1 MRCVTGLRALVAGV
15 VMLVIS
21 GPGAAAATCSGTAGP
36 SGQVDLKVG
45 EALRTFVV
53 RVPKTDTQTP
63 APVVFLFHPFGMN
76 TQYMQGRVPVP
87 RAWPDAI
94 AIYGQGMPRFGGGAV
109 SLQPSW
115 QTRVGDMDDRDLAYF
130 DAMLDWVRK
139 NHCIDEKRVFVMGYS
154 NGANF
159 TSVLA
164 CERASAI
171 AGVAIASGALSCTP
185 PAAKP
190 VILSHGMSDP
200 TIRYERAIEA
210 ASAWTSRNGC
220 TAPPKNGAPGCFM
233 AGSCSA
239 APVALCSYDGG
250 HEYNDSFTK
259 TLTDFLKT
267 VNPNQAIAR

>member
-1 MRCVTGLRALVAGV
+1 MHCLIGLRALIAGGA
-15 VMLVIS
+15 MLLIGGS
-21 GPGAAAATCSGTAGP
+21 SAAAETCSGTPGP
-36 SGQVDLKVG
+36 SGQIDLKVG
-45 EALRTFVV
+45 EAMRTFVV
-53 RVPKTDTQTP
+53 RVPKADARTP

-76 TQYMQGRVPVP
+76 TQYMQGRVPIP
-87 RAWPDAI
+87 RVWPEAI
-94 AIYGQGMPRFGGGAV
+94 AIYGQGMPRFGGGTV

-115 QTRVGDMDDRDLAYF
+115 QTRSGEMDDRDLAYF

-139 NHCIDEKRVFVMGYS
+139 NHCVDEKRVFVMGYS

-171 AGVAIASGALSCTP
+171 AGVAIASGSLSCTL

-210 ASAWTSRNGC
+210 AKAWTSRNACG
-220 TAPPKNGAPGCFM
+220 APPKSGAPGCFM
-233 AGSCSA
+233 ADSCSA
-239 APVALCSYDGG
+239 APVVLCSYDGG
-250 HEYNDSFTK
+250 HEYNDPFTK
-259 TLTDFLKT
+259 TLAEFLKS
-267 VNPNQAIAR
+267 VNRNR